1 MTNTNTKI
9 SKLVNALTSGS
20 ELTAKQITSRFGIA
34 NPTAAITG
42 LRSEGYAV
50 YHNMSNGVGRY
61 RIGKP
66 TRRMVAAG
74 YASLGA
80 ERSGLV

>member
-1 MTNTNTKI
+1 MTDTKI
-9 SKLVNALTSGS
+9 SKLVKALTEGE
-20 ELTAKQITSRFGIA
+20 ELTNKQIKTRFGIA

-42 LRSEGYAV
+42 LRSQGYAV
-50 YHNMSNGVGRY
+50 YHNVTNDVGHY

-74 YASLGA
+74 YAKLGA
-80 ERSGLV
+80 TRSGLVG